1 MTTKELPTVDYLRKR
16 LRYEPETGKLFW
28 LDYAEMPSHWRTR
41 FAGKEAFIT
50 VNGHGY
56 RTGNIDR
63 AKFRAHRVAW
73 AIHYGQWPSRQIDHK
88 NGVRADNRIENLRVV
103 TPQEN
108 MRNSKMRCDNASG
121 VSGVSWV
128 KARGKWL
135 ARIKIDGRPKH
146 LGLFDSIE
154 DAAAARAEAS
164 ARYGFSSRH
173 GT

>member
-1 MTTKELPTVDYLRKR
+1 MTTKELPSVDYLRKR

-28 LDYAEMPSHWRTR
+28 RDCADMPNNWRARYAET
-41 FAGKEAFIT
+41 EAFT
-50 VNGHGY
+50 NVSGGY
-56 RTGNIDR
+56 RTGRVD
-63 AKFRAHRVAW
+63 AATFGAHRVAW
-73 AIHYGQWPSRQIDHK
+73 SIHYGEWPSNQIDHI
-88 NGVRADNRIENLRVV
+88 NGIRADNSIANLRVV

-108 MRNSKMRCDNASG
+108 SRNRTMNRDNTSG
-121 VSGVSWV
+121 VCGVSWF
-128 KARGKWL
+128 KRLKKWKVQ
-135 ARIKIDGRPKH
+135 IKVDGRMIH